1 MYGRERSEKMM
12 KRTSQIKS
20 VEGKKEGELSVVT
33 CTSTPRECV
42 DLLAV
47 FQSLLIGATGAS
59 ALMALGAWLAI
70 SLM

>member
-1 MYGRERSEKMM
+1 MM
-12 KRTSQIKS
+12 KRTSQIRNI
-20 VEGKKEGELSVVT
+20 EAKKEGEVSVVT
-33 CTSTPRECV
+33 CTSTPRERV

-47 FQSLLIGATGAS
+47 FQSLLVGMAGAS